1 MNDKNTFYLP
11 RQTPYFCLKRLK
23 IKDLRDLERDLYP
36 CCTPILKILLTGLPS
51 IKMNITFDERSSAW
65 DFFLIPQECRFECR
79 FILK

>member
-51 IKMNITFDERSSAW
+51 IKTNMTCGEKSFRSILKGSVYDERGLLV
-65 DFFLIPQECRFECR
+65 F
-79 FILK
+79 